1 MTIRTYI
8 PRRGRVSKRQ
18 AAAIAETDGLLLPAG
33 DEVRDLG
40 EIFGGLPVVLEI
52 GFGTGSATV
61 TMAAADLELVD
72 RGSFIAGNWTILGPR
87 DYSAKPLR

>member
-18 AAAIAETDGLLLPAG
+18 ATAIAEADGLLLPAG
-33 DEVRDLG
+33 DELLDLG
-40 EIFGGLPVVLEI
+40 KIFAGLPVVLEI

-61 TMAAADLELVD
+61 AMAADDLELGILAVD
-72 RGSFIAGNWTILGPR
+72 LQMNMR
-87 DYSAKPLR
+87 LRITTNSSSE